1 MTGARVGKSHDSRD
15 CWLLWPVEDRRGPVN
30 VLSDNANGAAPLGT
44 ARPRLKRS

>member
-1 MTGARVGKSHDSRD
+1 MIPMPRMVHES
-15 CWLLWPVEDRRGPVN
+15 WDREPEKQPDGPHHPVN